1 MNSWFH
7 FPAKARAQGVIYASA
22 LNTWWGS
29 GSDTLCKQ
37 DVPGGLSVSTPKGRH
52 PEALYAALH
61 PEILSSQSLS
71 QGAKPG
77 LSDAHTGIIAGSCPR
92 PFPQF
97 IFKNDKRGNLLQ
109 RFLGLNLQITLGAAF
124 STYAC
129 LSSSSLLC
137 FPRRYLGVCSLFCLM
152 PLQLWDNWLCSWER
166 NVLAPVDM
174 KKHLH
179 AGVSWYFS
187 LPKLEQWSRS
197 WCSNSLGIRTGW
209 CM

>member
-1 MNSWFH
+1 MQLCIQRFS
-7 FPAKARAQGVIYASA
+7 AARA
-22 LNTWWGS
+22 
-29 GSDTLCKQ
+29 CPR
-37 DVPGGLSVSTPKGRH
+37 VPNLGWV
-52 PEALYAALH
+52 
-61 PEILSSQSLS
+61 
-71 QGAKPG
+71 
-77 LSDAHTGIIAGSCPR
+77 SDAHTDVLAGSCPR

-109 RFLGLNLQITLGAAF
+109 KFLGLNLQITLGAAF

-137 FPRRYLGVCSLFCLM
+137 FPRRYLGLCSLFCLM

-179 AGVSWYFS
+179 AGVFWYFS